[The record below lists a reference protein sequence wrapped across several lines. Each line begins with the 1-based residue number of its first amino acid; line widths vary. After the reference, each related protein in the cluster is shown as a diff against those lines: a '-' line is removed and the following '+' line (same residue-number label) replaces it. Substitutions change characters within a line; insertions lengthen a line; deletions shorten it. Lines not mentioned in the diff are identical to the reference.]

1 VARRPG
7 LTGPLLCLDEDEA
20 PGDFTARVDLAAAI
34 LDQLRLDTYVDK
46 AVRVTTKTGARTLVQ
61 VIREEAGSQK
71 VA

>member
-1 VARRPG
+1 
-7 LTGPLLCLDEDEA
+7 
-20 PGDFTARVDLAAAI
+20 VDLAAAI